1 MRCLSYVPD
10 NLIQHVYIL
19 AFAIHYM
26 ATATERNFNIPR

>member
-10 NLIQHVYIL
+10 NLIQHVYT
-19 AFAIHYM
+19 FAIHYM